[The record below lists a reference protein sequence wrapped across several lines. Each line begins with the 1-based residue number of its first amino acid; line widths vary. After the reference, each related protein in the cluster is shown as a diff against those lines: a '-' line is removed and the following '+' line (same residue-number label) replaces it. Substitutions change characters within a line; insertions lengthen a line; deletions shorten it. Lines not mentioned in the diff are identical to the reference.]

1 MRIVLLIVM
10 MMLNAQLGDRGD
22 DVDDCN
28 SSDDEGKEDGDRKT
42 PTKSDMTPSSFVIT
56 VRHPRC

>member
-1 MRIVLLIVM
+1 MLLIVM
-10 MMLNAQLGDRGD
+10 MMLNARLGDRGD
-22 DVDDCN
+22 DVEDGN

-56 VRHPRC
+56 VTHHRC